1 MEYKRKIESNK
12 KRDEI
17 SEKAKILQDIKKRS
31 ILNLATTHE
40 GRLFLYF
47 MMKDCGF
54 GETNL
59 ILNEERKVNLDALL
73 INEALRRYYL
83 GIRQFIPKDLL
94 KEIEFLDIDQIVITQ
109 LKKEKKDDRTNGQ

>member
-1 MEYKRKIESNK
+1 MEYRKNTEANPKNK
-12 KRDEI
+12 EAL
-17 SEKAKILQDIKKRS
+17 EKIKVLHDIKKKS
-31 ILNLATTHE
+31 ILNLAATRE

-59 ILNEERKVNLDALL
+59 ILDEHKKVNHDALL
-73 INEALRRYYL
+73 INEALRRYYI

-94 KEIEFLDIDQIVITQ
+94 KEIEFLDIDQVVMTQ
-109 LKKEKKDDRTNGQ
+109 LKKEKKDDRTNEQ